1 MALSKSHFFAYDLA
15 EHPQRSANAADH
27 LLGVDVVIHTEE
39 RHAATAEV
47 R

>member
-15 EHPQRSANAADH
+15 EHPQRSAAADY
-27 LLGVDVVIHTEE
+27 LLGVDVVSHAEE

>member
-15 EHPQRSANAADH
+15 EHSQKSVDAADH

-39 RHAATAEV
+39 RYAATAEV

>member
-15 EHPQRSANAADH
+15 QHPQRSAAADH
-27 LLGVDVVIHTEE
+27 LLGVDVDIHTEE
-39 RHAATAEV
+39 RHAATAEI